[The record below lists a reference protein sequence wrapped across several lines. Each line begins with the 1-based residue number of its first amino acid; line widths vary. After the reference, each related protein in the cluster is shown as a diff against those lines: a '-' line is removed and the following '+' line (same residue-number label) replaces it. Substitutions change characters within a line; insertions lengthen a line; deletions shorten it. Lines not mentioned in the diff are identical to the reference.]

1 MKTLSPSILASD
13 MLNLGKEIKKI
24 EDSGAK
30 YVHID
35 VMDGVFVPNISFG
48 MPVISAVDKCTDLV
62 LDVHAMI
69 IEPDRYIDDFIKCGA
84 DIITFHIE
92 ALNEEK
98 TFAAIEKIH
107 SFGKKVGLSIKPKT
121 PAEDVIKFIPYVDMI
136 LVMTVEPGF
145 GGQKFMEETMIKV
158 AKIREYA
165 DKISKDLDI
174 EVDGGI
180 NDTTIKVADENGANI
195 FVLGTAFF
203 KSEKPVRVEEIL
215 KWLKKEFFWLYFLGL
230 SF

>member
-13 MLNLGKEIKKI
+13 MLKLGEEIKKI
-24 EDSGAK
+24 EKSGSK

-48 MPVISAVDKCTDLV
+48 MPIISAVDKATDLV

-69 IEPDRYIDDFIKCGA
+69 VDPDKYIDDFIKNGA
-84 DIITFHIE
+84 DIVTFHLE
-92 ALNEEK
+92 ALDNERILK
-98 TFAAIEKIH
+98 AINKIH
-107 SFGKKVGLSIKPKT
+107 SQGKKVGISIKPKT
-121 PAEDVIKFIPYVDMI
+121 PVEEIFPYIKLIDMV

-145 GGQKFMEETMIKV
+145 GGQSFMHDMMKKVSAIK
-158 AKIREYA
+158 EYA
-165 DKISKDLDI
+165 NNLGKEIDI

-180 NDTTIKVADENGANI
+180 NDETIKIANDAGANI

-203 KSEKPVRVEEIL
+203 KSKITPTETDL
-215 KWLKKEFFWLYFLGL
+215 L
-230 SF
+230 SV